1 MKNLNKIQNFYF
13 ERIKNKKLK
22 ALVENSYTFL
32 TMEDTEKLD
41 ILIAASVCHND
52 KKAEKQLIGMFEA
65 EREDIQNSIDEIEP
79 MTPEEEIQQIK
90 AIEQESRE
98 FEENIQKLEKAVLKE
113 KEKEQQTDAEK
124 TAERLL
130 KKI

>member
-13 ERIKNKKLK
+13 ERIKSKKLK
-22 ALVENSYTFL
+22 ALIEKSYSFL

-65 EREDIQNSIDEIEP
+65 EQNDIQNSIDEIEP
-79 MTPEEEIQQIK
+79 MTPEEELQQIK
-90 AIEQESRE
+90 SIKEENQE
-98 FEENIQKLEKAVLKE
+98 FEENIKKLEKAAIKE
-113 KEKEQQTDAEK
+113 KEKDQQNEAEK
-124 TAERLL
+124 TANRLL
-130 KKI
+130 KQL